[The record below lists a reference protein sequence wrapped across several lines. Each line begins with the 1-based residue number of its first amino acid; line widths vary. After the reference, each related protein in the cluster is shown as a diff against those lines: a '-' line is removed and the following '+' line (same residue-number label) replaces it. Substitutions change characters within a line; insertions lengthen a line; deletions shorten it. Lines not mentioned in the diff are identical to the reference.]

1 MGKADWECYTGCDCI
16 YWDASR
22 DDLRIYC
29 YWKCNGWRYNM
40 SPVYGYTY
48 FQGGNEACVFDGGIN
63 FQDNQSTNLLGYH
76 DYTVWRGHSTISSS
90 YQSRIISESSY
101 ESGDKWSG
109 QGWYDTGGVTH
120 TVITYNANGGSGQPG
135 NQDKWYGEALWLS
148 NTRPTRTGYTF
159 RCWNTASNGTGTTY
173 NPGQQYAPDPG
184 GTVTLYAIWDVNKWQ
199 VSYNGNSDNVT
210 NVPSAQT
217 KTYGQ
222 TLTLSS
228 QVPQKVDYN
237 FLGWNTKA
245 NGSGTTYQPGASF
258 TTNAATVLYAQWELA
273 YVKPRINNLAIARCD
288 SAGNITETG
297 TNLRIDFDWIT
308 DLTGTYAKIQY
319 KKQTD
324 STWTTSNIFGPND
337 NKSGT
342 VTKKVIGSN
351 NIDTEY
357 SYVARIYIY
366 DSKGASDGNYIT
378 YSGEF
383 SIGTVKYPI
392 DVKAEGSGVAFGKVA
407 EEENIADFE
416 FQGYFRNNL
425 KWLVKGQANLDANDC
440 TESGHYY
447 FTTGGKNLPIGGTYA
462 RMIVSGEGGLNAT
475 TQILTYIGSGN
486 TYIRTLNGIATNPV
500 WSQWR
505 ILNPSAMTVS
515 LSNRPI
521 INLPSAWTNVRIP
534 LDTLSCSIGDGFEFS
549 DGGIKVKRN
558 MKVSVTGQITHFGP
572 PVASGEWDCSIEAD
586 NGGALA
592 RAHGHTYHNLDHHSL
607 PTRMVQ
613 LQANDIIRLKFG
625 SGDAGDWR
633 ILGDHTS
640 TYLTVQEL

>member
-76 DYTVWRGHSTISSS
+76 DYSVYRGHSTINSS
-90 YQSRIISESSY
+90 YQSRIISSSSY

-109 QGWYDTGGVTH
+109 VGSYATGGVTH

-135 NQDKWYGEALWLS
+135 NQDKWYGESLWLS

-173 NPGQQYAPDPG
+173 NPGQQYTPDPG
-184 GTVTLYAIWDVNKWQ
+184 GTVTLYAIWDINTWQ

-237 FLGWNTKA
+237 FLGWNTMA
-245 NGSGTTYQPGASF
+245 NGTGTTYQPGASF
-258 TTNAATVLYAQWELA
+258 TTNAATTLYAQWELA
-273 YVKPRINNLAIARCD
+273 YVKPRISNLSVSRCT
-288 SAGNITETG
+288 SNG
-297 TNLRIDFDWIT
+297 TKSESGTYFRLDFDWAT
-308 DLTGTYAKIQY
+308 DFTGAYGKVQY

-324 STWTTSNIFGPND
+324 STWTTGNIFGPND

-342 VTKKVIGSN
+342 ITNQVFGSG
-351 NIDTEY
+351 NISTEY
-357 SYVARIYIY
+357 TYIVRIYVY
-366 DSKGASDGNYIT
+366 DSKGAEDGNYIT

-383 SIGTVKYPI
+383 TLGTVSYPI
-392 DVKAEGSGVAFGKVA
+392 DVRREGKGVAFGKVA
-407 EEENIADFE
+407 ETDDLFDVNFNAR
-416 FQGYFRNNL
+416 FRKPVQFDN
-425 KWLVKGQANLDANDC
+425 NLDAVPIGSIQAFAGSTIPTGWLLCDGSAISR
-440 TESGHYY
+440 TTYSEL
-447 FTTGGKNLPIGGTYA
+447 FTAIGNAYGDGDGSTTFNLPNLKTRVPVGYDSSDAHFYPIGKTG
-462 RMIVSGEGGLNAT
+462 RI
-475 TQILTYIGSGN
+475 IL
-486 TYIRTLNGIATNPV
+486 
-500 WSQWR
+500 
-505 ILNPSAMTVS
+505 
-515 LSNRPI
+515 
-521 INLPSAWTNVRIP
+521 
-534 LDTLSCSIGDGFEFS
+534 
-549 DGGIKVKRN
+549 
-558 MKVSVTGQITHFGP
+558 
-572 PVASGEWDCSIEAD
+572 
-586 NGGALA
+586 
-592 RAHGHTYHNLDHHSL
+592 
-607 PTRMVQ
+607 
-613 LQANDIIRLKFG
+613 
-625 SGDAGDWR
+625 
-633 ILGDHTS
+633 
-640 TYLTVQEL
+640 

>member
-90 YQSRIISESSY
+90 YQSRIISNSSY

-109 QGWYDTGGVTH
+109 KGWYDTGGVTH
-120 TVITYNANGGSGQPG
+120 TVITYNANGGSGQPE
-135 NQDKWYGEALWLS
+135 NQDKWYGESLWLS

-173 NPGQQYAPDPG
+173 NPGQQYTPDPG
-184 GTVTLYAIWDVNKWQ
+184 GTVTLYAIWDVNTWQ

-228 QVPQKVDYN
+228 QIPQKVDYN
-237 FLGWNTKA
+237 FLGWNTEA
-245 NGSGTTYQPGASF
+245 DGTGTTYQPGASF

-273 YVKPRINNLAIARCD
+273 YVKPRIKKLTIARCD
-288 SAGNITETG
+288 SAGNTTETG

-308 DLTGTYAKIQY
+308 DLTETYAKIQY

-366 DSKGASDGNYIT
+366 DSKGSSDENYIT

-383 SIGTVKYPI
+383 SIGTIKYPI

-407 EEENIADFE
+407 ERDNTFDIGFDNIYFKNNPLYLAIYPIGSIFETTDENFNPNTVFGGTWTKIYNHYIIRHLGSQVIWQNEWHASNGPIAKTPVIGAYGTDLIAGAAGTQADFWKYRMLK
-416 FQGYFRNNL
+416 GYKL
-425 KWLVKGQANLDANDC
+425 KFGMTANIV
-440 TESGHYY
+440 
-447 FTTGGKNLPIGGTYA
+447 TGGDNNGRIY
-462 RMIVSGEGGLNAT
+462 LNSK
-475 TQILTYIGSGN
+475 LM
-486 TYIRTLNGIATNPV
+486 V
-500 WSQWR
+500 
-505 ILNPSAMTVS
+505 
-515 LSNRPI
+515 
-521 INLPSAWTNVRIP
+521 
-534 LDTLSCSIGDGFEFS
+534 E
-549 DGGIKVKRN
+549 KRN
-558 MKVSVTGQITHFGP
+558 MV
-572 PVASGEWDCSIEAD
+572 W
-586 NGGALA
+586 
-592 RAHGHTYHNLDHHSL
+592 
-607 PTRMVQ
+607 
-613 LQANDIIRLKFG
+613 
-625 SGDAGDWR
+625 
-633 ILGDHTS
+633 
-640 TYLTVQEL
+640 

>member
-135 NQDKWYGEALWLS
+135 NQDKWYGESLWLS

-159 RCWNTASNGTGTTY
+159 RCWNTASNGSGTTY
-173 NPGQQYAPDPG
+173 TPGQQYTPDPG
-184 GTVTLYAIWDVNKWQ
+184 GTVTLYAIWDVNTWQ

-237 FLGWNTKA
+237 FLGWNTEA
-245 NGSGTTYQPGASF
+245 NGTGTTYQPGASF

-273 YVKPRINNLAIARCD
+273 YVKPRINNLTIARCD
-288 SAGNITETG
+288 SAGNTTETG

-308 DLTGTYAKIQY
+308 DLTETYAKIQY

-324 STWTTSNIFGPND
+324 STWTTLNIFGPNN

-366 DSKGASDGNYIT
+366 DSKGSSDENYIT

-383 SIGTVKYPI
+383 SIGTIKYPI
-392 DVKAEGSGVAFGKVA
+392 DVKAEGTGIAFGKVA
-407 EEENIADFE
+407 ERDNTFDIGFDNIYFKNNPLYLAIYPIGSIFETTDENFNPNTVFGGNWICIFDDYEKIHTGSQRIVEDWLNESGPVTKTYIICSYDTGLFRGIFE
-416 FQGYFRNNL
+416 SEDQLTKYRNLQGYD
-425 KWLVKGQANLDANDC
+425 VK
-440 TESGHYY
+440 
-447 FTTGGKNLPIGGTYA
+447 IGITAQVSTA
-462 RMIVSGEGGLNAT
+462 R
-475 TQILTYIGSGN
+475 Q
-486 TYIRTLNGIATNPV
+486 
-500 WSQWR
+500 
-505 ILNPSAMTVS
+505 
-515 LSNRPI
+515 
-521 INLPSAWTNVRIP
+521 
-534 LDTLSCSIGDGFEFS
+534 
-549 DGGIKVKRN
+549 
-558 MKVSVTGQITHFGP
+558 
-572 PVASGEWDCSIEAD
+572 
-586 NGGALA
+586 
-592 RAHGHTYHNLDHHSL
+592 
-607 PTRMVQ
+607 
-613 LQANDIIRLKFG
+613 
-625 SGDAGDWR
+625 
-633 ILGDHTS
+633 
-640 TYLTVQEL
+640 